1 MVLLMLLQHISSAV
15 LTKRIKVTDPW
26 WDIVYE
32 WENVMA
38 DSLKLHFDA
47 PELCR
52 YRSAAMADS
61 LAFMFQ
67 MRATQW
73 GEYNRANIAPCI
85 IDFYLRGSEQ
95 LDQFYREFS
104 NNPFVFVSSREVY
117 EYLEASGCPLNIK
130 HLALS
135 LPDKY
140 AITEATRFEKT
151 IDLITLGRPSRKM
164 ITWLEQYAASHPD
177 FIYANRLW
185 IKKSTNGEHYTKYV
199 TNKGKVLGYGDTRKE
214 NFDLMRSAKVSLY
227 STPGVDGDR
236 PESNGYDQVT
246 PRFLEMLASGCHIIA
261 RYSKNA
267 DTDWFDMPSVCPT
280 TETYEQFEAAL
291 DYARTHEVDMGKC
304 AQYLSRHYTSCRA
317 KELEAIVAGA

>member
-1 MVLLMLLQHISSAV
+1 MRRLESIV
-15 LTKRIKVTDPW
+15 TRRIKVTDPW
-26 WDIVYE
+26 WEIVYE
-32 WENVMA
+32 WENAIA
-38 DSLKLHFDA
+38 DALRLHFDA

-52 YRSAAMADS
+52 YRSPAMADS
-61 LAFMFQ
+61 LALMFQ

-73 GEYNRANIAPCI
+73 SEYNRANLLPCI
-85 IDFYLRGSEQ
+85 IDFYLRGDEQ
-95 LDQFYREFS
+95 LSQFDREFS
-104 NNPFVFVSSREVY
+104 NHPIVFVSSREAY
-117 EYLEASGCPLNIK
+117 EYLDAFGCPLNIK

-140 AITEATRFEKT
+140 AITASTRFEKK

-164 ITWLEQYAASHPD
+164 IEWLEKYAAAHPD
-177 FIYANRLW
+177 FVYANRLW

-199 TNKGKVLGYGDTRKE
+199 TNKGVTLGYGDTRKE
-214 NFDLMRSAKVSLY
+214 YFDLMRSAKVSLY

-246 PRFLEMLASGCHIIA
+246 PRFLEMLASGCHVIA

-267 DTDWFDMPSVCPT
+267 DTDWFDMASICPS
-280 TETYEQFEAAL
+280 TESYEQFEAAL
-291 DYARTHEVDMGKC
+291 DYARTHDVDMAKH

-317 KELEAIVAGA
+317 KELAAMVEGV